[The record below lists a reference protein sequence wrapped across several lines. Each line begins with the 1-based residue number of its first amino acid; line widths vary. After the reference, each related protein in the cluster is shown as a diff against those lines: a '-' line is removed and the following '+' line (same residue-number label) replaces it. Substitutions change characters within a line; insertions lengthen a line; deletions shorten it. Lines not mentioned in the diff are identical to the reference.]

1 MDADL
6 LRIRDDALLA
16 LESCQDEANLE
27 AFRVRVFGKKGEL
40 TSVLRSLGSLPPEQR
55 RVVGEQANQLKELL
69 ESQLTARRARLQDEQ
84 RAQSVAAE
92 RIDITEP
99 GVRRLR
105 GSQHPLLQTLDET
118 IAIFTAMGFEVAR
131 GPDIEDDYHNFAAL
145 NIPADHPARE
155 MQDTF
160 FVGPEMVLRTHT
172 SPVQIRVMESR
183 QPPIQIIVP
192 GMVYRNDAPDQT
204 HSPVFCQLEGLMV
217 GKDICFAHL
226 KGVLTAF
233 IHSMFGPDLP
243 VRFRPSYFPFT
254 EPSAEVDMGCPVCG
268 GNGAGCTRCKGTGWV
283 EILGSGMVHPN
294 VFRAVGYDP
303 EVYSGFA
310 FGMGIDR
317 IALRRYEVDDI
328 RLFYENDL
336 RFLRQ
341 FS

>member
-1 MDADL
+1 MDANL
-6 LRIRDDALLA
+6 LRIRDEALVA
-16 LESCQDEANLE
+16 LEACRDEASLE
-27 AFRVRVFGKKGEL
+27 ALRVQVLGKKGEL
-40 TSVLRSLGSLPPEQR
+40 TAVLRSLGGRPPEQR
-55 RVVGEQANQLKELL
+55 RAIGEQANQVKELI
-69 ESQLTARRARLQDEQ
+69 ESHITTRRTQLTEEQ
-84 RAQSVAAE
+84 RSHSLAAE
-92 RIDITEP
+92 RIDVTLP
-99 GVRRLR
+99 GLKRPL
-105 GSQHPLLQTLDET
+105 GSLHPLLQTLDEA
-118 IAIFTAMGFEVAR
+118 IDIFTAMGFEVAR

-160 FVGPEMVLRTHT
+160 FVGRDVVLRTHT

-183 QPPIQIIVP
+183 QPPIQIVVP
-192 GMVYRNDAPDQT
+192 GMVYRHDAPDPT

-233 IHSMFGPDLP
+233 IHSMFGPDIP

-268 GNGAGCTRCKGTGWV
+268 GRGTGCTRCKGTGWV
-283 EILGSGMVHPN
+283 EILGSGMVHPS

-303 EVYSGFA
+303 EEVSGFA

-317 IALRRYEVDDI
+317 IALRRYGVDDI

-341 FS
+341 F

>member
-1 MDADL
+1 MNTDLERIRDEAFAALDACRDDTGIET
-6 LRIRDDALLA
+6 LRIRFLG
-16 LESCQDEANLE
+16 
-27 AFRVRVFGKKGEL
+27 RKGEL
-40 TSVLRSLGSLPPEQR
+40 TAVLRGLGELPPEQR
-55 RVVGEQANQLKELL
+55 RVVGEQANQIKALL
-69 ESQLTARRARLQDEQ
+69 EERISTLRARWQEEQ
-84 RAQSVAAE
+84 RTRSLAAE
-92 RIDITEP
+92 RIDITVP
-99 GVRRLR
+99 GCRRPR
-105 GSQHPLLQTLDET
+105 GSLHPLLQVLDDT
-118 IAIFTAMGFEVAR
+118 IAIFAAMGFEVAR

-145 NIPADHPARE
+145 NIPANHPARE

-160 FVGPEMVLRTHT
+160 FIAPEVVLRTHT

-183 QPPIQIIVP
+183 QPPLQIIVP
-192 GMVYRNDAPDQT
+192 GVVYRHDNPDPT
-204 HSPVFCQLEGLMV
+204 HSPTFIQLEGLMV

-233 IHSMFGPDLP
+233 IHTMFGPDTP

-268 GNGAGCTRCKGTGWV
+268 GRGTGCARCKGTGWV

-303 EVYSGFA
+303 EAVSGFA

-317 IALRRYEVDDI
+317 IALRRYGIDDL

-341 FS
+341 F

>member
-1 MDADL
+1 METDL
-6 LRIRDDALLA
+6 LRIRGEALSA
-16 LESCQDEANLE
+16 LEACQDEASLE
-27 AFRVRVFGKKGEL
+27 ALRVRVFGKKGEL

-55 RVVGEQANQLKELL
+55 RVLGEQANQLKELL
-69 ESQLTARRARLQDEQ
+69 ETQLTTRRVRLQGEQ
-84 RAQSVAAE
+84 RARSVAAE

-99 GVRRLR
+99 GVRHVR

-160 FVGPEMVLRTHT
+160 FVGPEVVLRTHT

-183 QPPIQIIVP
+183 QPPLQIIVP
-192 GMVYRNDAPDQT
+192 GGVYRCDDDVT
-204 HSPVFCQLEGLMV
+204 HSPMFVQLEGLMV
-217 GKDICFAHL
+217 GTDICFAHL

-233 IHSMFGPDLP
+233 VHTLFGADTP

-254 EPSAEVDMGCPVCG
+254 EPSAEVDMGCVICGGHEKHCPVC
-268 GNGAGCTRCKGTGWV
+268 KGSGWLEV
-283 EILGSGMVHPN
+283 LGSGMVHPN

-303 EVYSGFA
+303 EIYSGFA

-317 IALRRYEVDDI
+317 IAMLRYGIDDI
-328 RLFYENDL
+328 RLFYANDL

>member
-1 MDADL
+1 METDL
-6 LRIRDDALLA
+6 LRIRNEALSTLA
-16 LESCQDEANLE
+16 ACQDEASLE
-27 AFRVRVFGKKGEL
+27 SVRVRMLGKKGEL
-40 TSVLRSLGSLPPEQR
+40 TAVLRSLGSLPPEQR
-55 RVVGEQANQLKELL
+55 RALGEQANQFKEQI
-69 ESQLTARRARLQDEQ
+69 ETQIAARRAQIQEEQ
-84 RAQSVAAE
+84 RAYSLAAE
-92 RIDITEP
+92 YIDITEP
-99 GVRRLR
+99 GVRRPR
-105 GSQHPLLQTLDET
+105 GSLHPLLQTLNET
-118 IAIFTAMGFEVAR
+118 IDVFTTMGFEVAR

-160 FVGPEMVLRTHT
+160 FVGPEIVLRTHT

-183 QPPIQIIVP
+183 KPPIQIIAP
-192 GMVYRNDAPDQT
+192 GVVYRHDDLDPT
-204 HSPVFCQLEGLMV
+204 HSPVFIQLEGLMV
-217 GKDICFAHL
+217 GKNICFAHL

-233 IHSMFGPDLP
+233 IHTMFGPGTP

-254 EPSAEVDMGCPVCG
+254 EPSAEVDMGCPVCEG
-268 GNGAGCTRCKGTGWV
+268 RGTSCTRCKGTGWV

-303 EVYSGFA
+303 AEVSGFA

-317 IALRRYEVDDI
+317 IALRRYGVDDI

-341 FS
+341 F

>member
-1 MDADL
+1 MDNDL
-6 LRIRDDALLA
+6 TRIREEAVFA
-16 LESCQDEANLE
+16 LEACHDEASLDSL
-27 AFRVRVFGKKGEL
+27 RVQVLGKKSDL
-40 TSVLRSLGSLPPEQR
+40 TTVLRSLGGLPPELR
-55 RVVGEQANQLKELL
+55 RTVGEQANQIKEFI
-69 ESQLTARRARLQDEQ
+69 EAQISTRRTRIQEEQ
-84 RAQSVAAE
+84 RARSLAAE

-99 GVRRLR
+99 GVRRPR
-105 GSQHPLLQTLDET
+105 GSLHPLLQTLDET
-118 IAIFTAMGFEVAR
+118 IAIFTAMGFEIAR

-145 NIPADHPARE
+145 NIPTDHPARE

-160 FVGPEMVLRTHT
+160 FVGPEIVLRTHT

-192 GMVYRNDAPDQT
+192 GMVYRHDAPDQT

-217 GKDICFAHL
+217 GKDISFAHL

-233 IHSMFGPDLP
+233 IHGMFGLDVP

-254 EPSAEVDMGCPVCG
+254 EPSAEVDMGCPICG
-268 GNGAGCTRCKGTGWV
+268 GKSAGCTRCKGTGWV

-303 EVYSGFA
+303 EIYSGFA

-317 IALRRYEVDDI
+317 IALRRYGVDDI
-328 RLFYENDL
+328 RLFYENDM

-341 FS
+341 F